1 MVTGTRSQLH
11 KIPEWFGCSVAPLL
25 CVMPLPPSSPLAR
38 VAEFAR
44 LRPCT
49 LLSCRFP
56 SRVRDGRRWTVAI
69 GLNSRLP
76 TVAIGHVIENIVHGS
91 RRRGNESAGF
101 MNGVCSRACDG
112 GSRRSA
118 VDERNRL
125 LVRRS
130 ERSGQARD
138 AGRRLS

>member
-11 KIPEWFGCSVAPLL
+11 KNPEWFGCSVAPLL

-56 SRVRDGRRWTVAI
+56 SRVHDGRRGTVAI
-69 GLNSRLP
+69 GRVGRLP
-76 TVAIGHVIENIVHGS
+76 TVAVGHLRENS
-91 RRRGNESAGF
+91 S
-101 MNGVCSRACDG
+101 
-112 GSRRSA
+112 
-118 VDERNRL
+118 
-125 LVRRS
+125 RS
-130 ERSGQARD
+130 EEKRGMNLRV
-138 AGRRLS
+138 